1 MSPLTK
7 RRFVAYLAGIFVAGA
22 VSGGL
27 LVSWLGHQQEAR
39 RHDPRN
45 LARHIEKRFR
55 TELQLSEEQVLKLRP
70 IIVRNAEAIQG
81 FNLETMQKI
90 EQFLDRSRP
99 EFIQALNPEQ
109 LVRFQKME
117 SDRKAFFAKR
127 MENRPSAIT
136 SSNSSGS
143 KEINP

>member
-7 RRFVAYLAGIFVAGA
+7 KRFIAYLAGIFVAGA

-27 LVSWLGHQQEAR
+27 FVSWLGHQQEAR
-39 RHDPRN
+39 RRDPKY
-45 LARHIEKRFR
+45 LARHIEKR
-55 TELQLSEEQVLKLRP
+55 LQEGLKLNEEQVLKLRP
-70 IIVRNAEAIQG
+70 IIVRNAEAIEG

-90 EQFLDRSRP
+90 EQFLDGSRP
-99 EFIQALNPEQ
+99 EFIQGLDAGQ

-127 MENRPSAIT
+127 LENRPPALK
-136 SSNSSGS
+136 SSNSTES
-143 KEINP
+143 KQPKP